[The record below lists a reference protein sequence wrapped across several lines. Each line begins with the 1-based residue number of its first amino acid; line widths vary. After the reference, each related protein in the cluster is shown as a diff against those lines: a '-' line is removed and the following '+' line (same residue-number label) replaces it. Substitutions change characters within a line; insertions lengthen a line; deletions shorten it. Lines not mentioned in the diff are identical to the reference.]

1 VSGPPLDSERLRG
14 LQCPEGA
21 ERLRARLGRPSR
33 GIGAA
38 LAAVVEWCGGRRYGL
53 TPSRSTWR
61 TTASP
66 GVAQTGGP
74 KAEPD
79 SAAPVPQRTSVAA
92 RSQDSPFDRIPTAK
106 RRCTRPKSSRTT
118 NRGLGSPDSSRRRR
132 RPIRRP
138 RKPSRSPIPRLRSR
152 GGESPDAYAR
162 SRWRP
167 RRAQPPG
174 TVPWRSGCRH
184 SNRAV
189 GAVPSVEAIAR
200 DMRGFSARWG
210 ESSCDA

>member
-1 VSGPPLDSERLRG
+1 MVRRASVRADALSFHVENHSQPRG
-14 LQCPEGA
+14 GSDWRSQ
-21 ERLRARLGRPSR
+21 GRTGQRSSR
-33 GIGAA
+33 PA
-38 LAAVVEWCGGRRYGL
+38 
-53 TPSRSTWR
+53 
-61 TTASP
+61 
-66 GVAQTGGP
+66 
-74 KAEPD
+74 
-79 SAAPVPQRTSVAA
+79 RTSVAA

-118 NRGLGSPDSSRRRR
+118 NGELGSPDSSRRRR